1 MGSFRLKSEK
11 TAFVLILILL
21 LAVTDMASVKGPL
34 RGYIHKLANLD
45 GGRFGYDEVT
55 PYLTTIGEPDVST
68 KLVLGDSVANQLFEG
83 VMYND
88 PDYCIR
94 PINRAITFAGQY
106 ILIKEYLSGHPDAT
120 DVYMVV
126 YSGTIASDIDADLA
140 YQYVAMPFIING
152 FGDDLDET
160 VWNKLKSAYG
170 SFFLKPGV
178 LDYINNSGLNRYL
191 YLNSVSGIDE
201 MRSRIREA
209 VPGKNGNVQDTE
221 ASGDAAITS
230 GAVSDITVDYLN
242 KIYDLCSEHGV
253 KVHLLSTP
261 LCDIPERRSECDEIR
276 AVFEETGLNDLYP
289 AYCEGFVYLDES
301 MFMDQVHFAPEY
313 KNRETLNPL
322 IEDMIAVDPEAAGLA
337 DILKTD

>member
-1 MGSFRLKSEK
+1 MGSSKLRK

-21 LAVTDMASVKGPL
+21 LAALDIASVKGPL

-55 PYLTTIGEPDVST
+55 PYLTTIGEPDAST

-152 FGDDLDET
+152 FEGDLDET
-160 VWNKLKSAYG
+160 VMGKLRSTYG
-170 SFFLKPGV
+170 SFFLKPAV

-191 YLNSVSGIDE
+191 YLNAVSGIND
-201 MRSRIREA
+201 MKTGIRGA
-209 VPGKNGNVQDTE
+209 TQKKN
-221 ASGDAAITS
+221 
-230 GAVSDITVDYLN
+230 GAVSDTTIDYLN
-242 KIYDLCSEHGV
+242 KIYDLCAERGV
-253 KVHLLSTP
+253 RVHLLSTP
-261 LCDIPERRSECDEIR
+261 LCDTPERRSECEEIR

-289 AYCEGFVYLDES
+289 AYCEGFVYLDEG

-322 IEDMIAVDPEAAGLA
+322 ILDMIAVDPEAADLA

>member
-1 MGSFRLKSEK
+1 MDSFRLGRRK
-11 TAFVLILILL
+11 TVFVLILILL
-21 LAVTDMASVKGPL
+21 LVLFDVSSVKGPL
-34 RGYIHKLANLD
+34 RGYIHKLADLD

-55 PYLTTIGEPDVST
+55 PYLTTIGEPDGST

-120 DVYMVV
+120 DVYVVV
-126 YSGTIASDIDADLA
+126 YSGTMASGIDASLA

-160 VWNKLKSAYG
+160 VWNKLKSTYG

-191 YLNSVSGIDE
+191 YLSAVSRIDE
-201 MRSRIREA
+201 MRSGLRRA
-209 VPGKNGNVQDTE
+209 LPVD
-221 ASGDAAITS
+221 GDFKS
-230 GAVSDITVDYLN
+230 DAVSDVTIDYLN
-242 KIYDLCSEHGV
+242 RIYDLCAERGV

-261 LCDIPERRSECDEIR
+261 LCDIPERRAECEQIREIF
-276 AVFEETGLNDLYP
+276 AKTGLDDLYP
-289 AYCEGFVYLDES
+289 AYCGGFTYLDEN
-301 MFMDQVHFAPEY
+301 MFADQVHFAPEY

-322 IEDMIAVDPEAAGLA
+322 IKDMILTDPEAAGLA